1 MAQISDEFKA
11 KCSYGPA
18 ALVGALVD
26 SMPYPLIVRD
36 MDYRVVLANR
46 EAVHSF
52 GGELVGCKCHD
63 IQGLKRCICEDCPA
77 REAAELRRP
86 VDREVRDPGTGRD
99 LVVTVFPMVDQEG
112 EMCGIIET
120 ARDVTQ
126 ERRSMEKIRS
136 LLSQVTEQ
144 NQELSEWRRGFDY
157 ELRTAREIQQMLVP
171 ARALCMGGLCFDFL
185 YRPSGEIGGDLYD
198 ICPVGTDGVGLLVCD
213 ASGHGV
219 AAALIAVMVKMAFR
233 APGVSTR
240 SPTRVM
246 RALNRRLVQMSPAQ
260 HFVTGFYAVY
270 DPDTHELRY
279 ATCGHPAPLLVRSGS
294 DVVEELPGGGMVLGG
309 LDEIDVDERSVAVK
323 PGDKL
328 LIYTDG
334 VTDCANRAGERF
346 GIDRL
351 RAAASRWYDSR
362 GPEFLQGVVCSI
374 DEFAGGAPSGD
385 DLTLV
390 VAEHTHDEPAWLET
404 YTHP

>member
-11 KCSYGPA
+11 KCAYGPT

-36 MDYRVVLANR
+36 MDHRVVLANR
-46 EAVHSF
+46 EATRSF
-52 GGELVGCKCHD
+52 GEGLVGCKCHD
-63 IQGLKRCICEDCPA
+63 IEGLKRSICAECPA
-77 REAAELRRP
+77 REAVELRRP
-86 VDREVRDPGTGRD
+86 VDREVRDPATGRD
-99 LVVTVFPMVDQEG
+99 LVVTVFPMFDKEG

-126 ERRSMEKIRS
+126 ERQAMAKIRS
-136 LLSQVTEQ
+136 LLGQVTAQ
-144 NQELSEWRRGFDY
+144 NRELSEWRRSFDY

-171 ARALCMGGLCFDFL
+171 ARALCMGGMCFDFL
-185 YRPSGEIGGDLYD
+185 YRPSGEVGGDLYD
-198 ICPVGTDGVGLLVCD
+198 ICPVGPSGVGLLVCD

-219 AAALIAVMVKMAFR
+219 AAALIAVMVKMVFH

-246 RALNRRLVQMSPAQ
+246 RALNRRLAKMSPAQ
-260 HFVTGFYAVY
+260 HFVTGFYGVY
-270 DPDTHELRY
+270 DSETHDLRY
-279 ATCGHPAPLLVRSGS
+279 ATCGHPAPLLVRAGRA
-294 DVVEELPGGGMVLGG
+294 DVDELPGGGMVLGG
-309 LDEIDVDERSVAVK
+309 LDEIDVDERSVAVE

-328 LIYTDG
+328 LVYTDG
-334 VTDCANRAGERF
+334 VTDCVNRAGERF
-346 GIDRL
+346 GIERL
-351 RAAASRWYDSR
+351 RAAAAEGHDSR
-362 GPEFLQGVVCSI
+362 GPEFLQGVVHRI
-374 DEFAGGAPSGD
+374 DEFAAGAPAGD
-385 DLTLV
+385 DLTLL

>member
-1 MAQISDEFKA
+1 MAQISEEFKA

-36 MDYRVVLANR
+36 MDYRVVLANE
-46 EAVHSF
+46 EAERSL
-52 GGELVGCKCHD
+52 GAGLVGCKCHD
-63 IQGLKRCICEDCPA
+63 IEGLKRCVCGSCPA

-86 VDREVRDPGTGRD
+86 VDREVRDPATGRH
-99 LVVTVFPMVDQEG
+99 LVVSVFPMVDRDGQL
-112 EMCGIIET
+112 CGVIET

-126 ERRSMEKIRS
+126 ERQSMEKIRS
-136 LLSQVTEQ
+136 LLGQVTAQ
-144 NQELSEWRRGFDY
+144 NRELSEWRKGFDY

-171 ARALCMGGLCFDFL
+171 ARALCMAGMCFDFL

-198 ICPVGTDGVGLLVCD
+198 ICPVGSDGVGLLVCD

-233 APGVSTR
+233 GPGVSTR

-246 RALNRRLVQMSPAQ
+246 RMLNRRLVQTSPAQ

-270 DPDTHELRY
+270 DSETHELRY
-279 ATCGHPAPLLVRSGS
+279 ATCGHPAPLLVRAGC
-294 DVVEELPGGGMVLGG
+294 DEVEELPGGGMVLGG
-309 LDEIDVDERSVAVK
+309 LDEIDVDERSVAVE
-323 PGDKL
+323 PADKL
-328 LIYTDG
+328 LVYTDG
-334 VTDCANRAGERF
+334 VTDCLNRAGDRF

-351 RAAASRWYDSR
+351 RAAAAEGHESR
-362 GPEFLQGVVCSI
+362 GPEFLHGVVRCI
-374 DEFAGGAPSGD
+374 DEFAEGAPAGD